1 MIVVPVM
8 AALSGFFQ
16 LMAFLLRLT
25 AVFPMSVNGPSQVVL
40 SFVDSFLA
48 LPVSVGCDGNRRAAK
63 QHKRRDQRRKNFQK
77 TMHGTSVGWECNTP
91 FTRFPAT
98 A

>member
-16 LMAFLLRLT
+16 LMTFLLRLM
-25 AVFPMSVNGPSQVVL
+25 AVLPMSVNGPSQIVL
-40 SFVDSFLA
+40 SSVDSFFA
-48 LPVSVGCDGNRRAAK
+48 LPASVGCDGNHRAAK
-63 QHKRRDQRRKNFQK
+63 QHKRRDQHSKNFQK
-77 TMHGTSVGWECNTP
+77 TMHGTSVGWKCNTP